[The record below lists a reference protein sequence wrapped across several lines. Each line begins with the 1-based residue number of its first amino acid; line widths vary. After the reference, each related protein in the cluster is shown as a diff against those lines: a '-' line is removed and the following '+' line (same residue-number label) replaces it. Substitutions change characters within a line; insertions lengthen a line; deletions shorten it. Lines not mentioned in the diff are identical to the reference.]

1 MTIPCL
7 FIPKTKNILF
17 IALGGG
23 GDIALTS
30 VLALSYEKCGGKSFI
45 GGIVWERYVV
55 DIIPGPIKLEEF
67 HNIVETSNDYI
78 AVNAHSY
85 AIRGNR
91 IIHPQIVNASKILN
105 RNLYVFDIYGGPQKL
120 AKSMEDFIRRYN
132 IDLVIG
138 VDVGGDSLAKGYEE
152 NLWSP
157 LADAIGVAS
166 LAQISKPS
174 YLALASPGADGE
186 LDHKYLYSRVQD
198 IARLGGYIGGYILS
212 IDDINILKE
221 ILKYVNTEASSIP
234 LLLFREKNENEISI
248 RLGSRRVEIG
258 FHNLMILLFDSQI
271 VARDSIARYIY
282 GTKDLFEA
290 REILNE
296 LGIYTELD
304 LEEDIYRE
312 FLQGK
317 SIETIDVVELRR
329 KGIKRLMKKH
339 FIRTLMKV
347 SSNIDNDKNFDD
359 YNNQ

>member
-7 FIPKTKNILF
+7 FIPNTKNILF

-67 HNIVETSNDYI
+67 HNIVEAYDTYI
-78 AVNAHSY
+78 VVNAYSY

-91 IIHPQIVNASKILN
+91 VIYPQIVNASKILN

-120 AKSMEDFIRRYN
+120 AKSIEDFIRRHN

-186 LDHKYLYSRVQD
+186 LDHKYLYSRLQD

-234 LLLFREKNENEISI
+234 LSLFKEKNENEVSI

-258 FHNLMILLFDSQI
+258 FHNLMILLLDSQI

-312 FLQGK
+312 FQQGK
-317 SIETIDVVELRR
+317 GIETIDVVKLREEGM
-329 KGIKRLMKKH
+329 KKLMKKH
-339 FIRTLMKV
+339 FIRTLMKLH
-347 SSNIDNDKNFDD
+347 SNINSDEKFNDH
-359 YNNQ
+359 NNQ